1 MGDSACAR
9 PVEGLFLPSDCT
21 RMALAVKQETDKSNL
36 VNVLDGSGPFA
47 KACSQPRGKGLSNR
61 SMSPVIANS
70 LSPIPPTVLSPLIPA
85 PQRLTSARRFEM
97 SRGRSL
103 PGTSLAA
110 ETKLVFGTAPSRSR
124 LCISTLRFRAARV
137 SKRILFTTEDGE
149 VSGKSR
155 PFRQECPRHVGRSTA
170 SNGLG
175 IVGNL
180 AALDRSGREVRVWF
194 VLL

>member
-137 SKRILFTTEDGE
+137 SKRILFRLKTARFLESLEHQSCGLQIDRAGGFRLD
-149 VSGKSR
+149 VIASGSR
-155 PFRQECPRHVGRSTA
+155 QGPPQPT
-170 SNGLG
+170 
-175 IVGNL
+175 
-180 AALDRSGREVRVWF
+180 SGP
-194 VLL
+194 